1 MDFIYYNANIYTF
14 DPALPKAEAVYV
26 RDGRI
31 LRLGSNKDVQTLDG
45 AKRAEALD
53 LKGATLIPG
62 LTDAHTHLL
71 WWSKTRRQVNLVGVD
86 SLEGMVEKVRER
98 AAVTPPGQWVTGL
111 GWDKNLWGHDF
122 PGRDS
127 LDRVAP
133 DHPVVLHSKDGHL
146 LLVNSRA
153 LALTGIG
160 EDTPDP
166 PGGEIGREAGGRL
179 TGLFK
184 ENATALV
191 LPYLEHSS
199 AAADQAAL
207 AEGLALARQSGLTGV
222 HTIEERDGLS
232 ALQRLHENGKLN
244 FRVTV
249 LPYSYA
255 ARTLIENGFRQG
267 FGDEMLRLGQ
277 VKFFLDGTLGSQT
290 AAMFEPYLEPH
301 GHGEDE
307 KDGCE
312 LANRGILRM
321 KEEDFLEQARHCI
334 ENGFAIAVHVIGDRA
349 AGLGLDVIEQVLAET
364 AGGREGLP
372 VLPPFAR
379 PRLEHVQL
387 LKAADLPRL
396 ARSGIIASVQP
407 THATTDR
414 DTADRY
420 WGTPRL
426 TETGRGYAYKSLL
439 QSGAHLALGS
449 DAPIEPITPLGGIY
463 AAVARKRP
471 GEDRPAWLPHE
482 RLTIEEA
489 IRGFTYGPAYAAG
502 EEKRRGTVAPG
513 FLADFTALGQD
524 ILRIPEGEILATP
537 VRATI
542 VNGEPVY
549 LDLYGQ
555 TGS

>member
-1 MDFIYYNANIYTF
+1 MNFIYYNANIYTF
-14 DPALPKAEAVYV
+14 DQANPKAEAVFV
-26 RDGRI
+26 RDGQIVRA
-31 LRLGSNKDVQTLDG
+31 GSNRAIQALDG
-45 AKRAEALD
+45 VRQAEALD

-98 AAVTPPGQWVTGL
+98 AAATPPGQWVSGL
-111 GWDKNLWGHDF
+111 GWDKNLWGHEF
-122 PGRDS
+122 PGRES
-127 LDRVAP
+127 LDRAAP

-153 LALTGIG
+153 LALTGIRD
-160 EDTPDP
+160 DTPDP
-166 PGGEIGREAGGRL
+166 PGGEIGRDAQGRL

-184 ENATALV
+184 ENAIVLV
-191 LPYLEHSS
+191 LPHLEHSS
-199 AAADQAAL
+199 PATDQAAL
-207 AEGLALARQSGLTGV
+207 AEGIALARQSGLTGV
-222 HTIEERDGLS
+222 HSIEERDGLS
-232 ALQRLHENGKLN
+232 ALQRLHENDKLN

-255 ARTLIENGFRQG
+255 AKGLIESGLRQG

-290 AAMFEPYLEPH
+290 AAMYEPYLEPP
-301 GHGEDE
+301 GPREDE
-307 KDGCE
+307 KDGFE
-312 LANRGILRM
+312 QANRGILRM

-334 ENGFAIAVHVIGDRA
+334 ENGFAVAVHVIGDRA
-349 AGLGLDVIEQVLAET
+349 AGLGLDVIEQALAGT
-364 AGGREGLP
+364 AEGREGLR

-414 DTADRY
+414 DTAERY
-420 WGTPRL
+420 WGTLRL
-426 TETGRGYAYKSLL
+426 RETGRGYAYKSLL
-439 QSGAHLALGS
+439 GSGAVLALGS
-449 DAPIEPITPLGGIY
+449 DAPIEPIAPLGGLY

-482 RLTIEEA
+482 RLSIEEA
-489 IRGFTYGPAYAAG
+489 IRGFTYGSAFAAG
-502 EEKRRGTVAPG
+502 EESRRGTIAPN
-513 FLADFTALGQD
+513 FLADFTVLGQD
-524 ILRIPEGEILATP
+524 ILKVPESEILATP
-537 VRATI
+537 IRAT
-542 VNGEPVY
+542 VVAGAPVY
-549 LDLYGQ
+549 LE
-555 TGS
+555 T